1 MAKVFIDGQ
10 EGTTGLNIA
19 RRLAGREDIQL
30 INIDDALRKDAQE
43 RRTKFFEADIAI
55 LCLPDEAARESVQLA
70 AGSNA
75 RILDASTAHR
85 TKAGWAYGFPEL
97 SKKHREAIKMGG
109 RVSVP
114 GCHASGFAA
123 IVYPLIKAGVMSP
136 DYPIVCHSV
145 TGYSGGG
152 KKMIAE
158 YEAAGRSEQYDSP
171 RQYALL
177 QTHKHQ
183 PEMQAVCGLK
193 DVPIFNPIVADF
205 YSGMVVSVPLH
216 TRLLYGKP
224 GKSAIYELLSSHY
237 YGENLVHV
245 LPEGAEESLGGFL
258 PANGLSGRDDMELMV
273 TGNDEKVLLTAR
285 FDNLG
290 KGASGA
296 AVQCLNLMIGTDEM
310 TGLNV

>member
-19 RRLAGREDIQL
+19 RRLAGRDDIQL
-30 INIDDALRKDAQE
+30 LDISDSLRKDARE
-43 RRTKFFEADIAI
+43 RKEKLLEADIAI

-70 AGSNA
+70 AESKA

-85 TKAGWAYGFPEL
+85 TMTGWAYGFPEL
-97 SKKHREAIKMGG
+97 SKHHREAIQTGG

-123 IVYPLIKAGVMSP
+123 IVFPLIKAGVMP
-136 DYPIVCHSV
+136 YDYPVVCHSV

-152 KKMIAE
+152 KKMIAA
-158 YEAAGRSEQYDSP
+158 YEANERSVVFDSP
-171 RQYALL
+171 RQYALG

-183 PEMQAVCGLK
+183 PEMQAVCGLAEI
-193 DVPIFNPIVADF
+193 PIINPIVSDF

-216 TRLLYGKP
+216 TRLLNGKP
-224 GKSAIYELLSSHY
+224 GKNAIYELLVCHY
-237 YGENLVHV
+237 HDEKLVQV
-245 LPEGAEESLGGFL
+245 LPLGAEETLGGFL
-258 PANGLSGRDDMELMV
+258 PANGLSGRDVMEILV
-273 TGNDEKVLLTAR
+273 SGNDERVLLAAR

-296 AVQCLNLMIGTDEM
+296 AVQCLNLMLGADEL
-310 TGLNV
+310 TGLKV

>member
-19 RRLAGREDIQL
+19 RRLAGQSDIQL
-30 INIDDALRKDAQE
+30 LGIDDALRKDAQE
-43 RRTKFFEADIAI
+43 RRKKIHEADITI

-70 AGSNA
+70 EGANT

-85 TKAGWAYGFPEL
+85 TKTGWAYGFAEL
-97 SKKHREAIKMGG
+97 SRDHRKAIQTGA

-123 IVYPLIKAGVMSP
+123 IVYPLVKAGILPP
-136 DYPIVCHSV
+136 DYPVVCHSV

-158 YEAAGRSEQYDSP
+158 YEAAGRSALLDSP
-171 RQYALL
+171 RQYALN

-183 PEMQAVCGLK
+183 PEMQAVCGLAEA
-193 DVPIFNPIVADF
+193 PIINPIVADF

-216 TRLLYGKP
+216 TRLLMGKP
-224 GKSAIYELLSSHY
+224 GKKAIHEVLAGHY
-237 YGENLVHV
+237 QGEKLVHV
-245 LPEGAEESLGGFL
+245 LPVGAEESLGGFL
-258 PANGLSGRDDMELMV
+258 QAGGLALRDDMEILV
-273 TGNDEKVLLTAR
+273 SGNDDRVLLAAR

-296 AVQCLNLMIGTDEM
+296 AVQCLNLMLGADEF
-310 TGLNV
+310 TGLNL

>member
-19 RRLAGREDIQL
+19 RRLAGRDDIQL
-30 INIDDALRKDAQE
+30 LDISDSLRKDARE
-43 RRTKFFEADIAI
+43 RKEKLLEADIAI

-70 AGSNA
+70 AESKA

-85 TKAGWAYGFPEL
+85 TMTGWAYGFPEL
-97 SKKHREAIKMGG
+97 SKHHREAIQTGG

-123 IVYPLIKAGVMSP
+123 IVYPLIKAGVLP
-136 DYPIVCHSV
+136 YDYPIVCHSV

-152 KKMIAE
+152 KKMIAA
-158 YEAAGRSEQYDSP
+158 YEADERSVAFDSP
-171 RQYALL
+171 RQYALS
-177 QTHKHQ
+177 QMHKHQ
-183 PEMQAVCGLK
+183 PEMQAVCGLAE
-193 DVPIFNPIVADF
+193 VPIFNPIVSDF

-216 TRLLYGKP
+216 TRLLKGKL
-224 GKSAIYELLSSHY
+224 GKNAIYELLACHY
-237 YGENLVHV
+237 HGEKLVQV
-245 LPEGAEESLGGFL
+245 LPLGADEALGDFL
-258 PANGLSGRDDMELMV
+258 PANVLAGRDVMEILIS
-273 TGNDEKVLLTAR
+273 GNDERILVAAR

-296 AVQCLNLMIGTDEM
+296 AVQCLNLMLGADEW